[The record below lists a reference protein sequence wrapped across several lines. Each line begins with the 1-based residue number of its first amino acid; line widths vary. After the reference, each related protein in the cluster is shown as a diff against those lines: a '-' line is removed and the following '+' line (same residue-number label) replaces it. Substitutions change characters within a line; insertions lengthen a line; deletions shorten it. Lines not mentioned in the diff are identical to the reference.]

1 MDDWE
6 KISETSLPVKEN
18 FYSQIN
24 MEHNTNADG
33 THAKRVCKDSE
44 IKNLEEYH
52 DLYVIGTRCIWELLK
67 YVPWNI

>member
-44 IKNLEEYH
+44 IK
-52 DLYVIGTRCIWELLK
+52 I
-67 YVPWNI
+67 